1 MEINETCLH
10 IYSYLNLGGIILDFM
25 YTFPAVIGLGV
36 LHSLE
41 PGHGKGVITAYLVS
55 SGAKIKDAIMIG
67 LITALAHT
75 LSITL
80 LAISASTAIK
90 VLVPENIVYWL
101 QLVSGIV
108 VIYIGLNIITQR
120 IFNYYERGQKPNT
133 TSHSCNSH
141 CSHRHSHSHI
151 KLSTNPSTRFNLFL
165 TGFFIGIIPC
175 PSALAILLM
184 AVSADKIPLGLALV
198 GAFSI
203 GGAITMVAIAVF
215 VVRASHTMKKL
226 ERWQVV
232 NRLAIVSSFLIIFLG
247 GALIFQSLGRIG
259 ISSGF

>member
-1 MEINETCLH
+1 MDL
-10 IYSYLNLGGIILDFM
+10 M
-25 YTFPAVIGLGV
+25 YTLPAVIGLGA

-41 PGHGKGVITAYLVS
+41 PGHGKGIITAYLIS
-55 SGAKIKDAIMIG
+55 SGAKIKDAIAIG
-67 LITALAHT
+67 LIAALAHT

-80 LAISASTAIK
+80 IAISATSAVK
-90 VLVPENIVYWL
+90 VIVPENLIHWF
-101 QLVSGIV
+101 QLISGIV

-120 IFNYYERGQKPNT
+120 YFDYQETKRNKNKAID
-133 TSHSCNSH
+133 SHHCTNHCNH
-141 CSHRHSHSHI
+141 HHSE
-151 KLSTNPSTRFNLFL
+151 TNSVPSSRSNLFL
-165 TGFFIGIIPC
+165 TGFFTGIIPC
-175 PSALAILLM
+175 PSALAILL
-184 AVSADKIPLGLALV
+184 AAISAEKIPLGLGLV

-247 GALIFQSLGRIG
+247 GAVIFQSLGRIG
-259 ISSGF
+259 IASGF

>member
-1 MEINETCLH
+1 MEL
-10 IYSYLNLGGIILDFM
+10 M
-25 YTFPAVIGLGV
+25 YTLPAVIGLGA

-41 PGHGKGVITAYLVS
+41 PGHGKGIITAYLIS
-55 SGAKIKDAIMIG
+55 SGAKIKDAITIG
-67 LITALAHT
+67 LIAALAHT

-80 LAISASTAIK
+80 IAVSATSAVKLI
-90 VLVPENIVYWL
+90 VPENLIHWF

-120 IFNYYERGQKPNT
+120 FFDYLETKQTNKRVNDINT
-133 TSHSCNSH
+133 CTSHCKH
-141 CSHRHSHSHI
+141 HHSETHSV
-151 KLSTNPSTRFNLFL
+151 PSSRSNLFL
-165 TGFFIGIIPC
+165 TGFFTGIIPC
-175 PSALAILLM
+175 PSALAILL
-184 AVSADKIPLGLALV
+184 AAISADKIPLGLGLV

-203 GGAITMVAIAVF
+203 GGAITMVTIAVF

-247 GALIFQSLGRIG
+247 GAVIFQSLGRIG
-259 ISSGF
+259 IAAGF

>member
-1 MEINETCLH
+1 MDLT
-10 IYSYLNLGGIILDFM
+10 
-25 YTFPAVIGLGV
+25 YTLPAVIGLGA

-41 PGHGKGVITAYLVS
+41 PGHGKGVITAYLIS
-55 SGAKIKDAIMIG
+55 SGAKIKDAIAIG
-67 LITALAHT
+67 LISALAHT

-80 LAISASTAIK
+80 IAVSASSAIK
-90 VLVPENIVYWL
+90 VIVPEDLIQWF
-101 QLVSGIV
+101 QLISGIV

-120 IFNYYERGQKPNT
+120 LFDYREAKQKPNKAHESNACT
-133 TSHSCNSH
+133 GHCNHHHLKPHSVRS
-141 CSHRHSHSHI
+141 SR
-151 KLSTNPSTRFNLFL
+151 LNLFL

-175 PSALAILLM
+175 PSALAILLA
-184 AVSADKIPLGLALV
+184 AVSANKIPLGLELV

-215 VVRASHTMKKL
+215 VVRASHTIKKL

-247 GALIFQSLGRIG
+247 GAVILQSLGRIG
-259 ISSGF
+259 ASAGF